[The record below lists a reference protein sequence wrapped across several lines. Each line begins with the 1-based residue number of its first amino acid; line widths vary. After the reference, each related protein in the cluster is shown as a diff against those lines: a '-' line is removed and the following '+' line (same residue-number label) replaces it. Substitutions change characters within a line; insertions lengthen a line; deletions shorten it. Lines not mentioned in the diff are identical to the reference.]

1 MKLLKPVRG
10 TQDVLAK
17 ESASYRSVE
26 KIAYDITRR
35 YGFEEIITPVFES
48 TDVFARTLGDTS
60 DIVTKEM
67 YTFEDKGGES
77 ITLRPEGTAGIARA
91 FISNGLQQNLPL
103 KFFYKGPMFRYERPQ
118 KGRRRQFNQVG
129 IEILGVSEPQADVEA
144 ISLAATFLEAVG
156 INDKITLE
164 LNSLGDDESRDTY
177 RQKLLSYMN
186 DRRGELSPNS
196 INRLKV
202 NPLRIL
208 DSKEPQDQEII
219 QAAPKLH
226 DSLNKKSK
234 EFFSELCGSLTR
246 LGIQYVHKPNL
257 VRGLDYYSHTAFE
270 FTTKELGS
278 QSAILAGGRYDRLIG
293 QMGGPK
299 TAGIG
304 WAAGIERLALLA
316 NVEEKID
323 RPISVI
329 PSTKEVEIEAMILS
343 EKLRKKGYTINL
355 DYSGNLKKRM
365 KRANNKNSILSIIM
379 DDDTLTKKLIKI
391 KNMDSGNQEELPM
404 KSLESRLRKYK
415 R

>member
-1 MKLLKPVRG
+1 
-10 TQDVLAK
+10 
-17 ESASYRSVE
+17 
-26 KIAYDITRR
+26 
-35 YGFEEIITPVFES
+35 
-48 TDVFARTLGDTS
+48 
-60 DIVTKEM
+60 M

-316 NVEEKID
+316 NVEEKIA